1 LTFRCSRPTDA
12 VLEDL
17 PDLGLGPTHSFTA
30 PLRSC
35 WSMSITLSSLGL
47 ATNPLSRS
55 IDTNLVK
62 MSLTPI
68 LTDLE
73 RLEVANRTG
82 ARGKGIDRKGRYR
95 WIKER
100 EGRAPSYLTIWHSTS
115 KLVLLRTKGHNASTL
130 ITKKQISHHTKT
142 NNTSIQQQT
151 SHCYT

>member
-1 LTFRCSRPTDA
+1 
-12 VLEDL
+12 
-17 PDLGLGPTHSFTA
+17 
-30 PLRSC
+30 
-35 WSMSITLSSLGL
+35 
-47 ATNPLSRS
+47 
-55 IDTNLVK
+55 LVK
-62 MSLTPI
+62 MSSTPI

-73 RLEVANRTG
+73 RLEGANRTG
-82 ARGKGIDRKGRYR
+82 ARGKGIDKKVRYR

-115 KLVLLRTKGHNASTL
+115 KLVLLWTKGHNTSTL